1 MVPCYHLKG
10 RFGQQLSFVEVSS
23 LCQGLANRIG
33 INRIV
38 NRPPPGVPCCGSGFH
53 GFQMRFSQERC
64 YPRLY
69 VACSRQL
76 AIYAHG
82 STQWGLRDLNHA
94 HSYRTNETGY
104 SRAAVCSPLCGSI
117 WPRLRPS
124 SITSGGVPVVIDFLK
139 RPLLAAHLQVNV
151 AATMLAQGILAG
163 TLDANDIAIRV
174 AAVNDRA
181 AQTAFTM
188 RCLRAA
194 LTTCTVRGVAVHAF
208 GKLQATLAEPVGL
221 HRLGP
226 LD

>member
-94 HSYRTNETGY
+94 HSYRTNETGFPGLPSVRHCAGQSDLGY
-104 SRAAVCSPLCGSI
+104 DRVPSPVGESPLFS
-117 WPRLRPS
+117 PS
-124 SITSGGVPVVIDFLK
+124 SNARFLRRTFRSTSAPQCLHKPF
-139 RPLLAAHLQVNV
+139 
-151 AATMLAQGILAG
+151 
-163 TLDANDIAIRV
+163 
-174 AAVNDRA
+174 
-181 AQTAFTM
+181 
-188 RCLRAA
+188 LRAHSTQMTSQFV
-194 LTTCTVRGVAVHAF
+194 L
-208 GKLQATLAEPVGL
+208 LL
-221 HRLGP
+221 
-226 LD
+226 